1 MMWGIFDAHTC
12 TTLYWNPVTLL
23 SPLHKPVEVSLKVD
37 QQKAIVE
44 GKTAVP
50 FQSLVHLILQRKIL
64 IFMKQWGKEPVIVN
78 SELLTSLASAP
89 QDSMENRTKLLL
101 VTLGLGTILGVFVL
115 SSAQLALSF
124 LHMSL
129 RQREFLILSGGILG
143 LALLT
148 AILVRLQRAKRVDKL
163 EETLEKIASMLPK

>member
-1 MMWGIFDAHTC
+1 MSSFLA
-12 TTLYWNPVTLL
+12 P
-23 SPLHKPVEVSLKVD
+23 HKPVEVSLKVD
-37 QQKAIVE
+37 QQRAIVE

-50 FQSLVHLILQRKIL
+50 FQSLVHLVLQRKIL
-64 IFMKQWGKEPVIVN
+64 MLMKQWGKEPVIVN

-89 QDSMENRTKLLL
+89 QDSVENRRKLLL
-101 VTLGLGTILGVFVL
+101 VTLGLGTVFGVFIL
-115 SSAQLALSF
+115 SSAQLVLSF

-129 RQREFLILSGGILG
+129 RQREFLILSGGVLG

-148 AILVRLQRAKRVDKL
+148 AILVRLQHAKRGDKI